1 MMYSVSYMIV
11 DLLAGLSP
19 EWVPRLALQCV
30 AGPLAGCTA
39 TIITNPFDVSRTRVQ
54 VGLTY

>member
-1 MMYSVSYMIV
+1 MIV